1 MTQEAYCPQHGPYDA
16 SLGGCPYCSGSQ
28 RPAAPTPLEDDLP
41 TDLGLDPLSPSSP
54 GMGGGE
60 GELSTEIPARRAG
73 RGFLD
78 IDGEEETELGRRV
91 EREDVTELE
100 FDTARTTE
108 GMLWVKE
115 GPRRGRFYPIMH
127 GTVIGR
133 KDGDLILDDPKVSG
147 MHAKF
152 TLEGGGFVVWDFGS
166 ANGTYVNGKKIREAT
181 RCSSSN
187 CSNPNPGAGP
197 RAGRKKPR
205 RRAPKRG
212 RPARV
217 KRRAARNAPSDTA
230 PVCRHFLGGDCFPFG
245 SRSVPAKCPAGR

>member
-16 SLGGCPYCSGSQ
+16 SLGDCPYCSGSQ

-181 RCSSSN
+181 PLYENDLIKIGNTVFVVKLLEPKPRSRASSRTQKTSTKGTKARATGKSKAASSSK
-187 CSNPNPGAGP
+187 
-197 RAGRKKPR
+197 RAK
-205 RRAPKRG
+205 
-212 RPARV
+212 
-217 KRRAARNAPSDTA
+217 
-230 PVCRHFLGGDCFPFG
+230 
-245 SRSVPAKCPAGR
+245 